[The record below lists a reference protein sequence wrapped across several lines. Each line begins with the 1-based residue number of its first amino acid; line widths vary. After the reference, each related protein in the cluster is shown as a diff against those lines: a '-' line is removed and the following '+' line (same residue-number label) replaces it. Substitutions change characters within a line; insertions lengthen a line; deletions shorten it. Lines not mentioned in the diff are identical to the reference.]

1 MRAAVLTVVG
11 VFAIVL
17 VIALSI
23 VVLWQTSPEPE
34 NATGWSL
41 AADLPDRRG
50 ELSGAAVG
58 QLFQEDGSREFVV
71 VGGLTGAARTSSAV
85 RSYDPEAD
93 VWRSRPGLPAPRH
106 HTAAAALDDGTLVVA
121 GGAEGAR
128 DWVPLADVWLQDGAG
143 WREGPPLPEGRYG
156 HQMVN
161 LDGLLYVVGG
171 QASSASTLIFD
182 GDSWSTGAALPEPR
196 EHLGAAVVDGEIWAI
211 GGRNGDV
218 TDRVDIYDPEAD
230 AWRSGP
236 ALPAPTSGAAVAAV
250 DDTPVVIG
258 GEDPSV
264 PGGGV
269 VAQAWY
275 FDGRAW
281 QDLPRPPLAVHGA
294 AVGVVDDQLI
304 IAGGATRQGVWS
316 VLSWTAAVQVLD
328 PGVLP

>member
-1 MRAAVLTVVG
+1 MRAAVWTIVG
-11 VFAIVL
+11 VFAAVL
-17 VIALSI
+17 LVALSI

-41 AADLPDRRG
+41 AADLHDRRG
-50 ELSGAAVG
+50 ELAGAMVG
-58 QLFQEDGSREFVV
+58 QLFQEDGPEELVA
-71 VGGLTGAARTSSAV
+71 VGGLTGAGRTSGAV
-85 RSYDPEAD
+85 RAYDPEAD
-93 VWRSRPGLPAPRH
+93 VWRARPGLPEARH

-121 GGAEGAR
+121 GGAQGAR
-128 DWVPLADVWLQDGAG
+128 DWTAHAEVWLQDGAG
-143 WREGPPLPEGRYG
+143 WREGPPLPEARYG

-161 LDGLLYVVGG
+161 HDGLLYVIGG
-171 QASSASTLIFD
+171 QGASASTLIFD

-196 EHLGAAVVDGEIWAI
+196 DHLGAAVVDGEIWAI
-211 GGRNGDV
+211 GGRNGDI

-230 AWRSGP
+230 TWRAGP

-250 DDTPVVIG
+250 DDTPVVVG
-258 GEDPSV
+258 GEDPRV

-294 AVGVVDDQLI
+294 AVGVVDDQLV
-304 IAGGATRQGVWS
+304 IAGGASRQGVWS